1 MATKASVSFPEVNT
15 NLFSTVLE
23 SCQKKTEIKYVNKIK
38 NHIAGKSVFG
48 GRRNRDGINFQI
60 IFNKGVSGM
69 DVYDYAKRGTDRR
82 LIDSLIE
89 DVSSL
94 MGEKVSLKLEDL
106 NECGVCKRKLRV
118 GTPRF
123 IPSVGW

>member
-1 MATKASVSFPEVNT
+1 MLDCSCCAILYRVVGLREHRFKCSSVT
-15 NLFSTVLE
+15 LE

-60 IFNKGVSGM
+60 IFNKGVNGM

-94 MGEKVSLKLEDL
+94 MGEKVSEISI
-106 NECGVCKRKLRV
+106 VVPSLRCLMV
-118 GTPRF
+118 
-123 IPSVGW
+123 SK